1 MLYSSYLIHSFI
13 LQCLHQHQQKH
24 RHIATLNCHQLHPG
38 KFPSTFRDHGDGK
51 HMILGLNREKGGGCS
66 EQNEGCLERESIPTS
81 LMWASQKRVHCWETF
96 LKRIVKYRIQGRRQT
111 RKREDTYMG
120 ADFLSKN
127 QKLSFFASA
136 IYHILMT
143 LKLHFQVLQSK
154 LISILFWLSEMFVW
168 LSEMHWMGS

>member
-1 MLYSSYLIHSFI
+1 MENIWFL
-13 LQCLHQHQQKH
+13 
-24 RHIATLNCHQLHPG
+24 AWT
-38 KFPSTFRDHGDGK
+38 
-51 HMILGLNREKGGGCS
+51 EKRVGGCS

-127 QKLSFFASA
+127 RKLSFFASA

-143 LKLHFQVLQSK
+143 QVAFPSAAKQADSHF
-154 LISILFWLSEMFVW
+154 ILVKWDALDGVITWQITIRSHLLPKIVRACLFL
-168 LSEMHWMGS
+168 LMGFLLRVVETTGCS